1 MKGPKLHV
9 GLTGG
14 ICCGKSTVSR
24 ILSQFTD
31 VLVIDT
37 DSLAKRLI
45 FSDGLYITIRK
56 IFGSD
61 VCTQGKVGKE
71 ELSKVLFTDQAK
83 RKELEK
89 VVHPLV
95 WQEVKKLARE
105 SDQGIILVESA
116 LIFETGWSSLFD
128 LVVVVACSE
137 TEQERRLQTERKMT
151 EMAAKQRIGAQ
162 MPLVEKVQRADLVIW
177 SDCNEVEMR
186 RKVEKLYQ
194 NLVELKE
201 GKLK

>member
-1 MKGPKLHV
+1 MRPA
-9 GLTGG
+9 GLL
-14 ICCGKSTVSR
+14 C
-24 ILSQFTD
+24 
-31 VLVIDT
+31 
-37 DSLAKRLI
+37 
-45 FSDGLYITIRK
+45 
-56 IFGSD
+56 
-61 VCTQGKVGKE
+61 
-71 ELSKVLFTDQAK
+71 
-83 RKELEK
+83 
-89 VVHPLV
+89 
-95 WQEVKKLARE
+95 
-105 SDQGIILVESA
+105 
-116 LIFETGWSSLFD
+116 FD